1 MKVSRIAKVAG
12 ASLAGFVTV
21 ALVADK
27 VNAGQAA
34 SQVAGFVGAFL
45 GSLAAGRQSRGSES
59 ANSSNPPESTPET
72 LKDSDTAWIRH
83 RAVGPE
89 TVAFLWLS
97 GCRVGKRF
105 AGDYHPAPA
114 PRRHHRNSAR

>member
-12 ASLAGFVTV
+12 ASLAGFVAV

-45 GSLAAGRQSRGSES
+45 GSLAAGRQSRGTESE
-59 ANSSNPPESTPET
+59 NSLDSSEPTPDSR
-72 LKDSDTAWIRH
+72 KNSDT
-83 RAVGPE
+83 E
-89 TVAFLWLS
+89 
-97 GCRVGKRF
+97 
-105 AGDYHPAPA
+105 
-114 PRRHHRNSAR
+114 

>member
-27 VNAGQAA
+27 VNAGQAV

-45 GSLAAGRQSRGSES
+45 GSLAAGRQTRGSES
-59 ANSSNPPESTPET
+59 GNSSNASEPKAEIP
-72 LKDSDTAWIRH
+72 KNSDT
-83 RAVGPE
+83 E
-89 TVAFLWLS
+89 
-97 GCRVGKRF
+97 
-105 AGDYHPAPA
+105 
-114 PRRHHRNSAR
+114 